1 MPRFSLEGVTLT
13 MQPSDTYLADLVE
26 QLDTAP
32 LTYSEHGQTGSENL
46 PAGYHY
52 QQARAVIGRGNGA
65 WDKAK
70 DGLLTWQCHR
80 RAGLTVY
87 PSDAPLD
94 PGTVVVAAAH
104 LGPFYLL
111 IPCRVIYR
119 TDDPG
124 RFGFA
129 YGTLPG
135 HPERGEEAFHVVR
148 DEAGTVS
155 FEVVAFS
162 KPADLLTKLGGPVS
176 RLAQAAATRRYLEGI
191 KAHVSTG
198 A

>member
-1 MPRFSLEGVTLT
+1 MR
-13 MQPSDTYLADLVE
+13 PSATYLAELVE
-26 QLDTAP
+26 QLGTAP
-32 LTYSEHGQTGSENL
+32 LTYSEQGQTRSESF
-46 PAGYHY
+46 PAGYQY
-52 QQARAVIGRGNGA
+52 QRATAVIGRGDDA
-65 WDKAK
+65 WDRAK

-94 PGTVVVAAAH
+94 PGTVVIAAAH
-104 LGPFYLL
+104 LGPLYLL
-111 IPCRVIYR
+111 IPCRVVYR
-119 TDDPG
+119 TDEPG

-129 YGTLPG
+129 YGTLAG

-162 KPADLLTKLGGPVS
+162 KPADLLTKLGGPIS
-176 RLAQAAATRRYLEGI
+176 RLAQAVATRRYLEGI

>member
-1 MPRFSLEGVTLT
+1 VILT
-13 MQPSDTYLADLVE
+13 MRLKTTSLAELVE
-26 QLDTAP
+26 HLGTAP
-32 LTYSEHGQTGSENL
+32 LTYSEQGQTRAETL
-46 PAGYHY
+46 PAGYHH
-52 QQARAVIGRGNGA
+52 QQAKAVVGHGDDA
-65 WDKAK
+65 WNKAK

-80 RAGLTVY
+80 RAGLRVY
-87 PSDAPLD
+87 PSDAPID
-94 PGTVVVAAAH
+94 AGTTVITAARM
-104 LGPFYLL
+104 GPLHML

-119 TDDPG
+119 TDEPG

-155 FEVVAFS
+155 FELVAFS
-162 KPADLLTKLGGPVS
+162 KPADLLTKLGGPVP
-176 RLAQAAATRRYLEGI
+176 RLAQAVATRRYLEGI
-191 KAHVSTG
+191 QAHVSAG